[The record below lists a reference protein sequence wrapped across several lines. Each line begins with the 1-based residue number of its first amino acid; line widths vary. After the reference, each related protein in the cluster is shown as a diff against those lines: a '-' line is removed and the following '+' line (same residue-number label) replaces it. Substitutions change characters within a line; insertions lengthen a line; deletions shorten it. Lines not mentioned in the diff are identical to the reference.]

1 MRICSLAPLSEAIL
15 DRVVV
20 QLGLGI
26 PLLAVFRR
34 VHALGSHDLA
44 AVDLLIADTQA
55 KSVLE
60 TSNVL
65 QVLDILL
72 QSKMPLVLFSMPGLF
87 HSLLL
92 TSIGSNSASSVVL
105 YKTNL
110 TCMSF
115 HSRQACFLFALQGS
129 MSLL

>member
-1 MRICSLAPLSEAIL
+1 MPRAQLCSLFVSSLYRVLFLTSEPSADLLPEERSKLMRLCSLSPLSEAIL

-26 PLLAVFRR
+26 PLLSVYRR
-34 VHALGSHDLA
+34 VHALAPHDLA
-44 AVDLLIADTQA
+44 AVDVLIADTQA

-72 QSKMPLVLFSMPGLF
+72 QSKMPLVLFNIPGL
-87 HSLLL
+87 H
-92 TSIGSNSASSVVL
+92 A
-105 YKTNL
+105 
-110 TCMSF
+110 
-115 HSRQACFLFALQGS
+115 A
-129 MSLL
+129 